1 MSELDELKSDD
12 QQDDIHQLVGFR
24 LDDEDFGIDIHQI
37 QEINRMTDITRV
49 PNSPKYVKGVM
60 NLRGKTVPVMD
71 LRIRLDLAQKEY
83 DDDTRIIV
91 VTINKEIIGF
101 IVDYVTEVIRIPY
114 NKAEAPPDFIKSID
128 TEFIKAVG
136 KINNNL
142 IILLSLEKILIDN
155 QISVV

>member
-1 MSELDELKSDD
+1 MSELDELKNEN

-24 LDDEDFGIDIHQI
+24 LDEEDFGIDIHQI

-49 PNSPKYVKGVM
+49 PNAPDYVKGVM

-71 LRIRLDLAQKEY
+71 LRSRLDLKQKEY

-101 IVDYVTEVIRIPY
+101 IVDFVTEVIRIPY
-114 NKAEAPPDFIKSID
+114 DKTEPPPDFIKSID
-128 TEFIKAVG
+128 TDFIKAVG
-136 KINNNL
+136 KVNNNL

-155 QISVV
+155 QLLLA